1 VPIPTVLANVPMP
14 DDGNIA
20 GLRNE
25 PALANGAV
33 FVGTLNGHVYMLA
46 P

>member
-1 VPIPTVLANVPMP
+1 MPIPTVLANVPMP
-14 DDGNIA
+14 DGGNIA